1 MARLILPCKS
11 LCLARTS
18 LLRLI
23 SSAPLQVKSS
33 VSSFQ
38 SSLKNTSRYRCF
50 SALET
55 TCRRNYRF
63 PRSSPYR
70 AREAIRRLLC
80 SVATEPLPKQV
91 EEFKMDAPKEIFL
104 KDYIS
109 PDYYFETVDLKFSL
123 GEEKTIVASKIT
135 VFPRVE
141 GSSSPLVLD
150 GVDLKLISIKVNG
163 KELKEGDYYL
173 DSRHLTLPSPPS
185 GKFTLEIDTEIQP
198 QKNTSLE
205 GLYKSSGN
213 FCTQCEAE
221 GFRKITFYQD
231 RPDIMAK
238 YTCRIEAD
246 KSLYPVLLSNGNLI
260 EQGALEGGKHYA
272 VWKDP
277 FKKPCYL
284 FALVAGQL
292 ESRDDIFVTRSGR
305 QVSLRIWTPAQ
316 DVPKTAHAMYSLKAA
331 MKWDEDVFGL
341 EYDLD
346 LFNIVAVPDF
356 NMGAMENK
364 SLNIFNSKL
373 VLASPETASDADY
386 AAILGVI
393 GHEYFHNWT
402 GNRVTCRDWF
412 QLSLKEGLTVFR
424 DQEFS
429 SEMGSRT
436 VKRIADVSVL
446 RNYQFPEDSGPMAHS
461 VRPHSY
467 IKMDNFYTGKFLFM
481 KRFEYLNQNLSCL
494 HVFVD
499 KSYIDASLNF
509 PYDSTCQGAEVVR
522 MYKTLLGTQ
531 GFRKGMDLYF
541 KRHDGQ
547 AVTCEEFFA
556 AMRDANDADF
566 ANFLLWY
573 SQAGTPVVKVT
584 SSYNADAHTFSLKFS
599 QEVPPTPGQPI
610 KEPMFIPVD
619 VGLLDSSGKDMHLSS
634 VYHDGTLQSI
644 ANNNQPVF
652 STVLRLTKKEEE
664 FVFSDIFEQPVQSL
678 LRGYS
683 APIRLESDLTDSD
696 LFFLLAHDSDEFNRW
711 EAGQLLARKLMLSLV
726 ADFQQN
732 KPLVLNPKFVQ
743 GLISILSDTSLDK
756 EFIAKAITLPGEGEI
771 MDMMEV
777 ADPDAVHAVR
787 AFIRNELASQLKSEF
802 LSTVQNNRSSEEY
815 VFNHL
820 NMAQR
825 SLKNVALAY
834 LASLEDQEI
843 TELAFYE
850 YNTATNM
857 TDQFAALAA
866 IAQKPGKTRDDV
878 LADFYSKW
886 QHDFL
891 VVNKWFAL
899 QATSDIPGNVENV
912 RNLLNHP
919 AFDLHNPNKVYSL
932 IGRFCGS
939 PVNFH
944 AKDGS
949 GYKFVGEIVLQLDK
963 LNPQVASSMVSAF
976 SRWRRFDE
984 SRQKLAKEQLE
995 KIMSCNGLSENVFE
1009 IASKSLAA

>member
-1 MARLILPCKS
+1 MARLVLPYKS
-11 LCLARTS
+11 SGFVRTS
-18 LLRLI
+18 LLGLI
-23 SSAPLQVKSS
+23 SSAPPRS
-33 VSSFQ
+33 
-38 SSLKNTSRYRCF
+38 TSRVGF
-50 SALET
+50 IENSAKTVCKHKRFLSSEL
-55 TCRRNYRF
+55 TCRRNRCF
-63 PRSSPYR
+63 PFPPLSRTKRLS
-70 AREAIRRLLC
+70 RRLFC
-80 SVATEPLPKQV
+80 SVATEPKQV
-91 EEFKMDAPKEIFL
+91 DKSEMDAPKEIFL
-104 KDYIS
+104 KDYKK
-109 PDYYFETVDLKFSL
+109 PDYYFDTVDLKFTL
-123 GEEKTIVASKIT
+123 GEEKTIVSSKIT
-135 VFPRVE
+135 VLPRVE

-150 GVDLKLISIKVNG
+150 GQDLKLLSVKING
-163 KELKEGDYYL
+163 KELKEDEYQV
-173 DSRHLTLPSPPS
+173 DSRHLTLRSLPS
-185 GKFTLEIDTEIQP
+185 GAFTLEIVTEIYP

-238 YTCRIEAD
+238 YTCYIEAD
-246 KSLYPVLLSNGNLI
+246 KTLYPVLLSNGNLVD
-260 EQGALEGGKHYA
+260 QGELEGGKHFSL
-272 VWKDP
+272 WEDP
-277 FKKPCYL
+277 YKKPCYL
-284 FALVAGQL
+284 FALVAGPL

-305 QVSLRIWTPAQ
+305 KVSLRIWTPAQ

-429 SEMGSRT
+429 SDMGSRT
-436 VKRIADVSVL
+436 VKRIADVMRL
-446 RNYQFPEDSGPMAHS
+446 RNYQFPQDAGPMAHP

-467 IKMDNFYTGKFLFM
+467 IKMDNFYTVTVYEK
-481 KRFEYLNQNLSCL
+481 
-494 HVFVD
+494 
-499 KSYIDASLNF
+499 
-509 PYDSTCQGAEVVR
+509 GAEVVR
-522 MYKTLLGTQ
+522 MYKTLLGSQ

-547 AVTCEEFFA
+547 AVTCEDFFA

-566 ANFLLWY
+566 ANFLHWY
-573 SQAGTPVVKVT
+573 SQAGTPTVKVT
-584 SSYNADAHTFSLKFS
+584 SAYNPEARTYSLKFS
-599 QEVPPTPGQPI
+599 QDVPPTPGQSV
-610 KEPMFIPVD
+610 KEPMFIPVAM
-619 VGLLDSSGKDMHLSS
+619 GLLDSTGRDMPLSS
-634 VYHDGTLQSI
+634 VYHDGKLESI
-644 ANNNQPVF
+644 ASDDKPVY
-652 STVLRLTKKEEE
+652 STVLRVTKKEEE
-664 FVFSDIFEQPVQSL
+664 FVFSDVTERPIPSL

-696 LFFLLAHDSDEFNRW
+696 LSFLLAHDSDEFNRW
-711 EAGQLLARKLMLSLV
+711 EAGQVLARKMMLSLV

-732 KPLVLNPKFVQ
+732 KQLVLNPQFVH
-743 GLISILSDTSLDK
+743 GLRSILSDSSLDK

-787 AFIRNELASQLKSEF
+787 TFIKKQLASELKEE
-802 LSTVQNNRSSEEY
+802 LLTTVTNNRSSKEY
-815 VFNHL
+815 QFDHSNL
-820 NMAQR
+820 AR
-825 SLKNVALAY
+825 RALKNIALAY
-834 LASLEDQEI
+834 LASLEEPAL
-843 TELAFYE
+843 TELALNE
-850 YNTATNM
+850 YRSATNM

-866 IAQKPGKTRDDV
+866 LSQSPGKSRDDI
-878 LADFYSKW
+878 LADFYNKW
-886 QHDFL
+886 QNDFL

-899 QATSDIPGNVENV
+899 QAMSDIPGNVENV

-919 AFDLHNPNKVYSL
+919 AFDLRNPNKVYSL
-932 IGRFCGS
+932 IGGFCGS

-949 GYKFVGEIVLQLDK
+949 GYRFLGEIVLQLDK
-963 LNPQVASSMVSAF
+963 INPQVASRMVSAF
-976 SRWRRFDE
+976 SRWRRYDE
-984 SRQKLAKEQLE
+984 TRQNHAKAQLE
-995 KIMSCNGLSENVFE
+995 KIMSTNGLSENVFE